1 MHALKEELNQK
12 YPQLPVFYFEKE
24 KNKLIDAVK
33 QNLEATDSIML
44 KGSNSMGLFEVVE
57 QLQQMK

>member
-1 MHALKEELNQK
+1 
-12 YPQLPVFYFEKE
+12 LPVFYFEKE
-24 KNKLIDAVK
+24 KNKLIDAIK